1 MSKRPSSSENDGPQS
16 KKREQEYLDKYC
28 QQPGITPSR
37 LRKTYASCKYCS
49 KIISIAS
56 SGQFDISRH
65 CETKGHLKTVE
76 LLKAV
81 TSTPSIVNFM
91 PSKSATPNQLA
102 VVIAETMFSELIVKM
117 NLPLST
123 ADIISKTVKSAFPD
137 SQIAA
142 SYGCCHGKTKKIVEH
157 LASTIKVTLREKL
170 RADPPPPPPPSLS
183 LSLDV
188 NVTDDINTF
197 DIASI
202 LLMLYKH
209 RICLPHHA

>member
-65 CETKGHLKTVE
+65 CETKGHLKNVE
-76 LLKAV
+76 LLKAAS
-81 TSTPSIVNFM
+81 STPSIVNFM

-102 VVIAETMFSELIVKM
+102 VVKAETMFSELIVKM

-142 SYGCCHGKTKKIVEH
+142 SYACCRGKTTKIVEH
-157 LASTIKVTLREKL
+157 LSSTIKVTLREKL
-170 RADPPPPPPPSLS
+170 CAGPSLS
-183 LSLDV
+183 LSL
-188 NVTDDINTF
+188 
-197 DIASI
+197 SLSLCLS
-202 LLMLYKH
+202 LLM
-209 RICLPHHA
+209 